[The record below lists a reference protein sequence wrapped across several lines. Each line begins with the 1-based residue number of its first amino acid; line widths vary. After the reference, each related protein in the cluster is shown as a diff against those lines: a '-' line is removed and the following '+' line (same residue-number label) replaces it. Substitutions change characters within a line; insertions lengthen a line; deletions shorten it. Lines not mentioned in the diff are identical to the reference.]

1 MASGAKNAI
10 KNGKKHVLFKK
21 YLYLHKR
28 VSIMKELKI
37 TTNIQVCDYNELVEE
52 DKILIDKAKAMTER
66 SYAPYSKFNV
76 GAALLLSNG
85 KIVGG
90 SNQENAAFPS
100 STCAERTT
108 VYYAHAK
115 YPEAKFE
122 KLAIAAAQNG
132 KFTKTPISPCGACR
146 QAILE
151 YEKLGNQPVKIYLYG
166 EDCIYVINGIAELL
180 PLRFDSF

>member
-1 MASGAKNAI
+1 
-10 KNGKKHVLFKK
+10 
-21 YLYLHKR
+21 
-28 VSIMKELKI
+28 MKELKI
-37 TTNIQVCDYNELVEE
+37 TTNIQVYNYNELVEE
-52 DKILIDKAKAMTER
+52 DKILIDKAKAMTEN

-90 SNQENAAFPS
+90 ANQENAAFPS
-100 STCAERTT
+100 STCAERTV

-115 YPEAKFE
+115 YPDAKFV

-132 KFTKTPISPCGACR
+132 KFTKSPVSPCGACR

-151 YEKLGNQPVKIYLYG
+151 YETHCNQPIKIYLYG
-166 EDCIYVINGIAELL
+166 EDGIYVVNKVADLL
-180 PLRFDSF
+180 PLKFDSF